1 MSVEEVK
8 GLGMSD
14 ISVLEQRLAA
24 ALRRISTATEALPK
38 AFMVG
43 ASSSN
48 FDLTHSGSQNSDA
61 TALAEVRSR
70 LTAASSKLTAQEKKI
85 EELVQAL
92 EDSREKQ
99 ASPIRIEDSQS
110 NLLADAFSELE
121 IDLSQLT
128 QSNRQ
133 LRAANQNLRDANAE
147 GLSDAG
153 LINSGL
159 QSEIDS
165 LSAER
170 AAEKAQLQVLIAALS
185 KAAATD
191 VTKEK

>member
-1 MSVEEVK
+1 MEEVK

-70 LTAASSKLTAQEKKI
+70 LTAASAKLTAQEEKI

-99 ASPIRIEDSQS
+99 ASSILIEDSQS

-133 LRAANQNLRDANAE
+133 LRTANQNLRDANAE

>member
-1 MSVEEVK
+1 LSVEEVK

-14 ISVLEQRLAA
+14 ILVLEQRLAA

-70 LTAASSKLTAQEKKI
+70 LTAASAKLTAQEEKI

-99 ASPIRIEDSQS
+99 ASSIRIEDSQS
-110 NLLADAFSELE
+110 NLLVDAFSELE

-133 LRAANQNLRDANAE
+133 LRTANQNLRDANAE

>member
-1 MSVEEVK
+1 MEEVK

-14 ISVLEQRLAA
+14 IWVLEQRLAA

>member
-1 MSVEEVK
+1 VEEVK

-14 ISVLEQRLAA
+14 IWVLEQRLAA

-70 LTAASSKLTAQEKKI
+70 LTAASAKLTAQEEKI

-99 ASPIRIEDSQS
+99 ASSILIEDSQS

>member
-1 MSVEEVK
+1 MEEVK

-170 AAEKAQLQVLIAALS
+170 AAEKSQLQVLIAALS

>member
-1 MSVEEVK
+1 LSVEEVK

-14 ISVLEQRLAA
+14 ILVLEQRLAA

-70 LTAASSKLTAQEKKI
+70 LAAASSKLTVQEEKI

-99 ASPIRIEDSQS
+99 ASSIRIEDSQS

>member
-1 MSVEEVK
+1 VEEVK

-70 LTAASSKLTAQEKKI
+70 LTAASSKLTVQEEKI

-121 IDLSQLT
+121 IGLSQLT

>member
-1 MSVEEVK
+1 VEEVK

>member
-1 MSVEEVK
+1 MEEVK

-70 LTAASSKLTAQEKKI
+70 LTAASAKLTAQEEKI

>member
-1 MSVEEVK
+1 MEEVK

>member
-1 MSVEEVK
+1 MEEVK

-70 LTAASSKLTAQEKKI
+70 LTAASAKLTAQEEKI

-170 AAEKAQLQVLIAALS
+170 AAEKSQLQVLIAALS

>member
-1 MSVEEVK
+1 VEEVK

-14 ISVLEQRLAA
+14 IWVLEQRLAA

-70 LTAASSKLTAQEKKI
+70 LTAASAKLTAQEEKI

-99 ASPIRIEDSQS
+99 ASSIRIEDSQS